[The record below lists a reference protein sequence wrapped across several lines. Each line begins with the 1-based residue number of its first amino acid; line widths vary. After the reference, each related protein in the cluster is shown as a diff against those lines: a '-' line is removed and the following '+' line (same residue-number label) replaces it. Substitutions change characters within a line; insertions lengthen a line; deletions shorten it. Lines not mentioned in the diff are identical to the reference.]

1 MIRARVVLPRW
12 RHPTQRLRATL
23 ERAGRTSVCLA
34 LLTFVPGCFIVQG
47 RVPHGANVNLLPA
60 GVPVEFTYR
69 YQKWYAAWG
78 IFPLSSGDT
87 PAEIIARE
95 KLVEARVLT
104 EDSFEDF
111 FSGIIFTFLFPTG
124 IVLSQTVVVEGNRE
138 PVYYGDRA
146 IGS

>member
-1 MIRARVVLPRW
+1 MIRAPVVL
-12 RHPTQRLRATL
+12 RHWSHATRCLRGTL

-34 LLTFVPGCFIVQG
+34 LLTVAPGCFIVQG
-47 RVPHGANVNLLPA
+47 KVPHGANVNLLPA

-78 IFPLSSGDT
+78 IFPLSAGDT

-124 IVLSQTVVVEGNRE
+124 IVLSQTIVVEGNRE